1 MSVAHGGATQFES
14 DGGRTLEIGFFV
26 DGRAAEA
33 HKTNNCRGQL
43 CPVSRANNCWRARKS
58 RRTVSGCKA
67 EERKMGNDGVTATFF
82 FPSSLA
88 PPSPL
93 IRPVPRERRSRSATE
108 PCMRPIRRPH
118 LLMGEGDAGL
128 PVAAGESGDSPTGP
142 QSHLFRCFPSACE
155 IPGAILPRGCGRI
168 AGWSVCS
175 LGIHHHPAPCRS
187 AASLIGPR
195 CDASR

>member
-1 MSVAHGGATQFES
+1 MLEGAEKQKNGE
-14 DGGRTLEIGFFV
+14 RV
-26 DGRAAEA
+26 
-33 HKTNNCRGQL
+33 Q
-43 CPVSRANNCWRARKS
+43 S
-58 RRTVSGCKA
+58 RRKENGKRRCHC
-67 EERKMGNDGVTATFF
+67 DLF

-187 AASLIGPR
+187 AASLIGPPMQAGEACTIGYPALQQPR
-195 CDASR
+195 KVQLANPYQVPLPAGLRLFIAL